1 MSKDEK
7 EMIDAFKQLSADG
20 RIDVLS
26 YTRTVSKAERNVKK
40 QYQKPSATTKRR
52 KVAARA

>member
-1 MSKDEK
+1 MTKDEK
-7 EMIDAFKQLSADG
+7 EMIEAFKQLSADG

-40 QYQKPSATTKRR
+40 QYQKPPATTKRR
-52 KVAARA
+52 KTAARA